1 MIAVFVPGPRH
12 PESPVFSSMSTP
24 ANSMLVRRHTRQ
36 LRALRAVASLELTKG
51 LIVMLAGFGVLSL
64 RHHDVWGVADSLLY
78 LLHINPD
85 RHYARIFLDWADEVT
100 DTKLLVIAILAMV
113 YSLLR
118 FVEAYGLWR
127 ERAWAEWLALV
138 SGGLYVPFELWDLL
152 HKPTWIR
159 AGILLV
165 NLIVVGYMAYLRIEE
180 RARRQQPAGA

>member
-1 MIAVFVPGPRH
+1 
-12 PESPVFSSMSTP
+12 MSTLT
-24 ANSMLVRRHTRQ
+24 NSRVVRRRHDRE
-36 LRALRAVASLELTKG
+36 LKALRAVASLELAKG

-85 RHYARIFLDWADEVT
+85 RHFARLFLDWADKVT
-100 DTKLLVIAILAMV
+100 DTRLLIIAVMAMA

-138 SGGLYVPFELWDLL
+138 SGALYVPFEVWDLVR
-152 HKPTWIR
+152 KPTWIR
-159 AGILLV
+159 AGVLVINLLV
-165 NLIVVGYMAYLRIEE
+165 VAYMAYLRMREHRLLALQE
-180 RARRQQPAGA
+180 

>member
-1 MIAVFVPGPRH
+1 M
-12 PESPVFSSMSTP
+12 
-24 ANSMLVRRHTRQ
+24 VRRRHDRE
-36 LRALRAVASLELTKG
+36 LKALRAVASLELAKG

-85 RHYARIFLDWADEVT
+85 RHFARLFLDWADKVT
-100 DTKLLVIAILAMV
+100 DTRLLIIAVMAMA

-138 SGGLYVPFELWDLL
+138 SGALYVPFEVWDLVR
-152 HKPTWIR
+152 KPTWIR
-159 AGILLV
+159 AGVLVINLLV
-165 NLIVVGYMAYLRIEE
+165 VSYMAYLRMREH
-180 RARRQQPAGA
+180 RRLALQEFD

>member
-1 MIAVFVPGPRH
+1 
-12 PESPVFSSMSTP
+12 MSTLT
-24 ANSMLVRRHTRQ
+24 NSGMVRRRHDRE
-36 LRALRAVASLELTKG
+36 LKALRAVASLELAKG

-85 RHYARIFLDWADEVT
+85 RHFARLFLDWADKVT
-100 DTKLLVIAILAMV
+100 DTRLLIIAVMAMA

-138 SGGLYVPFELWDLL
+138 SGALYVPFEVWDLVR
-152 HKPTWIR
+152 KPTWIR
-159 AGILLV
+159 AGVLVINLLV
-165 NLIVVGYMAYLRIEE
+165 VAYMAYLRMREH
-180 RARRQQPAGA
+180 RRLALQE

>member
-1 MIAVFVPGPRH
+1 
-12 PESPVFSSMSTP
+12 MSTLT
-24 ANSMLVRRHTRQ
+24 NSRVVRRRHDRE
-36 LRALRAVASLELTKG
+36 LKALRAVASLELAKG

-85 RHYARIFLDWADEVT
+85 RHFARLFLDWADKVT
-100 DTKLLVIAILAMV
+100 DTRLLIIAVMAMA

-138 SGGLYVPFELWDLL
+138 SGALYVPFEVWDLVR
-152 HKPTWIR
+152 KPTWIR
-159 AGILLV
+159 AGVLVINLLV
-165 NLIVVGYMAYLRIEE
+165 VAYMAYLRMREH
-180 RARRQQPAGA
+180 RRLALQEFD

>member
-1 MIAVFVPGPRH
+1 M
-12 PESPVFSSMSTP
+12 
-24 ANSMLVRRHTRQ
+24 VRRRHDRE
-36 LRALRAVASLELTKG
+36 LKALRAVASLELAKG

-85 RHYARIFLDWADEVT
+85 RHFARLFLDWADKVT
-100 DTKLLVIAILAMV
+100 DTRLLIIAVMAMA

-138 SGGLYVPFELWDLL
+138 SGALYVPFEVWDLVR
-152 HKPTWIR
+152 KPTWIR
-159 AGILLV
+159 AGVLVINLLV
-165 NLIVVGYMAYLRIEE
+165 VAYMAYLRMREH
-180 RARRQQPAGA
+180 RRLALQE